1 MVKSD
6 CDLNQP
12 LQKSFALALG
22 LTPHVFEY
30 LMGFIES
37 SLVEEVDSAAK
48 SCVIRVHKPVDTI
61 VVLPLMETTSIPTGT
76 AQYRALRNDE
86 TLARKLSARQLTM
99 IALGGAIGTGLFLG
113 SSLAIRLAG
122 PAVIITYVIGAVIAL
137 LLMGALSE
145 MAVAHPTAGSFGVYA
160 ELYVSPWAGFVV
172 RYTYW
177 AAQTIAIGGEA
188 TAGAIFCRWWFPNIP
203 AWIWIVGFSV
213 ALIYVNA
220 RSVAYFGEF
229 EYWFAMTKV
238 VAIVLFIVFGLATLV
253 GAGSAPAVGLLNFT
267 ADGGFMP
274 NGFKGVWLALVFV
287 VFSYIGTEIVA
298 VTAGEA
304 NDPEKTVPRAMK
316 SMVGRLIV
324 FYIAAISL
332 LIGLIPW
339 RQIQPGLDVT
349 ASPFVKVFQAMHIP
363 AAAHL
368 VNFVVLTAAL
378 SSMNCNLYLSTRM
391 LFSLARGGYAP
402 AQLGKVSSNGTPV
415 NSLLLSGL
423 GLIIATVVALLYPKS
438 AYVYMFGIALF
449 GGLFVWLMIFVTH
462 LYFRRQWD
470 QGRPLPVKMIGYPY
484 TTILGIVLLS
494 AILMTTLWVDGMQI
508 TLTVGLPWLATISLA
523 YFVWKRSNRNY
534 SDNNPT

>member
-1 MVKSD
+1 MK
-6 CDLNQP
+6 
-12 LQKSFALALG
+12 
-22 LTPHVFEY
+22 
-30 LMGFIES
+30 
-37 SLVEEVDSAAK
+37 
-48 SCVIRVHKPVDTI
+48 TI
-61 VVLPLMETTSIPTGT
+61 PIPTGGKPP
-76 AQYRALRNDE
+76 RVLRNDE
-86 TLARKLSARQLTM
+86 TLARELSARQLTM

-122 PAVIITYVIGAVIAL
+122 PAVIITYLLGAAIAL

-188 TAGAIFCRWWFPNIP
+188 TAAAIFCRWWFPNVP
-203 AWIWIVGFSV
+203 SWMWIVGFSV
-213 ALIYVNA
+213 ALLYVNA

-229 EYWFAMTKV
+229 EYWFSMTKV
-238 VAIVLFIVFGLATLV
+238 VAIVLFIVFGLAALF
-253 GAGSAPAVGLLNFT
+253 GLGNAPAVGLQNFT
-267 ADGGFMP
+267 ADGGFFP
-274 NGFKGVWLALVFV
+274 NGIKGVWLALVFV

-304 NDPEKTVPRAMK
+304 KDPDKAVPRAMK

-339 RQIQPGLDVT
+339 RQIQPGPDVT

-402 AQLGKVSSNGTPV
+402 AKLGNVSKNGTPI

-423 GLIIATVVALLYPKS
+423 GLIIATVVALLYPES

-449 GGLFVWLMIFVTH
+449 GGLFVWLMIFITH
-462 LYFRRQWD
+462 LYFRKQWD
-470 QGRPLPVKMIGYPY
+470 PNRPLPVKMIGYPY
-484 TTILGIVLLS
+484 TTILGILFLS
-494 AILMTTLWVDGMQI
+494 AILVTTLWVEGMQI
-508 TLTVGLPWLATISLA
+508 TLTVGLPWLAAITLA
-523 YFVWKRSNRNY
+523 YFVWKKTNTGH

>member
-1 MVKSD
+1 MDTAS
-6 CDLNQP
+6 
-12 LQKSFALALG
+12 
-22 LTPHVFEY
+22 TP
-30 LMGFIES
+30 IAS
-37 SLVEEVDSAAK
+37 
-48 SCVIRVHKPVDTI
+48 KPD
-61 VVLPLMETTSIPTGT
+61 
-76 AQYRALRNDE
+76 RALRNE
-86 TLARKLSARQLTM
+86 EALARQLSARQLTM

-122 PAVIITYVIGAVIAL
+122 PAVIVTYLLGAVIAL

-188 TAGAIFCRWWFPNIP
+188 TAAAIFCQWWFPNVP
-203 AWIWIVGFSV
+203 SWMWIVGFSV

-238 VAIVLFIVFGLATLV
+238 VAIVLFIVFGLAALIGV
-253 GAGSAPAVGLLNFT
+253 GSAPAVGLQNFT
-267 ADGGFMP
+267 ADGGFVP

-287 VFSYIGTEIVA
+287 IFSYIGTEIVA

-304 NDPEKTVPRAMK
+304 KDPDKAVPRAMR

-324 FYIAAISL
+324 FYVAAISL

-339 RQIQPGLDVT
+339 RQIQPGPDVT

-402 AQLGKVSSNGTPV
+402 AQLGRVSKSGTPL
-415 NSLLLSGL
+415 NSLLLSGV
-423 GLIIATVVALLYPKS
+423 GLIIATVVALLYPAS

-462 LYFRRQWD
+462 LYFRRQWEPS
-470 QGRPLPVKMIGYPY
+470 RKLPVRMIGYPY
-484 TTILGIVLLS
+484 TTIVGIVFLS
-494 AILMTTLWVDGMQI
+494 AILITTFWVEGMRL
-508 TLTVGLPWLATISLA
+508 TLTVGLPWLAAISLA
-523 YFVWKRSNRNY
+523 YFVWKRSNPRPAG
-534 SDNNPT
+534 D